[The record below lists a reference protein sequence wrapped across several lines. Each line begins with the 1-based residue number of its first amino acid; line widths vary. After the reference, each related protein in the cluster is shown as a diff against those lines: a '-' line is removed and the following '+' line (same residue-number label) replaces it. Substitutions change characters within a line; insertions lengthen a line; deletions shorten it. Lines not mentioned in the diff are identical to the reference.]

1 MNGFLLDTNVISEV
15 VKPRPNPAVVAW
27 LEGRESIVLCAITIE
42 ELTYGIERA
51 KGKGRES
58 LREWFADLME
68 AEPRI
73 VPISAE
79 VAATAGRLRAQR
91 EAVGRRVAQADMLV
105 AAAALTEGLVL
116 ATRNVADFERCGLA
130 LFNPF
135 E

>member
-51 KGKGRES
+51 KGKARES
-58 LREWFADLME
+58 LREWFADLLE